1 MRLFGTFGV
10 RVGGLTVQVFRS
22 IPGFKKGVGRKESP
36 SFAEGRMSN
45 RQEKKMDEDQGEKK
59 PTGEEEE
66 DHLNRKDWMGLILY
80 FLGGL
85 AVAGFFLFMMMN
97 GPKGVLAG
105 GAVLIVGVLVWI
117 VYRFVF
123 REVD

>member
-1 MRLFGTFGV
+1 MEKEPEEPVPPVGPVTEDEDRLT
-10 RVGGLTVQVFRS
+10 
-22 IPGFKKGVGRKESP
+22 RKE
-36 SFAEGRMSN
+36 
-45 RQEKKMDEDQGEKK
+45 
-59 PTGEEEE
+59 
-66 DHLNRKDWMGLILY
+66 WMGLIGY

-85 AVAGFFLFMMMN
+85 AVAGFFLYMMMT

-105 GAVLIVGVLVWI
+105 GVSLFVGMLVWI

>member
-1 MRLFGTFGV
+1 MEEN
-10 RVGGLTVQVFRS
+10 QD
-22 IPGFKKGVGRKESP
+22 KKSLSEEEKGEP
-36 SFAEGRMSN
+36 LN
-45 RQEKKMDEDQGEKK
+45 RQE
-59 PTGEEEE
+59 
-66 DHLNRKDWMGLILY
+66 WMGLIFY

-85 AVAGFFLFMMMN
+85 AVAGFFLFMMMS

-105 GAVLIVGVLVWI
+105 GVSLLVGILVWI

>member
-1 MRLFGTFGV
+1 MEEDHD
-10 RVGGLTVQVFRS
+10 
-22 IPGFKKGVGRKESP
+22 KKNP
-36 SFAEGRMSN
+36 
-45 RQEKKMDEDQGEKK
+45 
-59 PTGEEEE
+59 PIEEEE
-66 DHLNRKDWMGLILY
+66 SRLNKQEWMGLIRY

-85 AVAGFFLFMMMN
+85 AVAGFFLFMMMT

-105 GAVLIVGVLVWI
+105 GVSLLVGILVWI